1 MNYNIL
7 RENDIR
13 GNYPQ
18 DINKEIAIRIGK
30 AFGTYLINNGENS
43 CIVGH
48 DNRLSS
54 EELNE
59 GLIDGLL
66 DTGINVTDIGL
77 VTTPMLNY
85 ACITRKEQNGIM
97 ITASHNQKE
106 DNGFKIFGKDYLHIR
121 RERLEEIY
129 KLIKTEEFTSGIGNL
144 KKDNIKE
151 EYLQML
157 LEKFPKINQRVVVD
171 CGNGT
176 ASIIVKELYSKIFKE
191 VTFLNCDS
199 NGSFPIHNPD
209 PNDENNLKWLK
220 SVVRMRN
227 FDLGIGIDGDADRVG
242 IVTNSGVTIGTDLLI
257 GIFAREIIPNSEKKK
272 VILDVKCSC
281 ALEEDLEKIGAEPLM
296 VKNGSAY
303 IETKTHDEDALIG
316 GEFSGH
322 IFFRDKYFGYD
333 DGLYAG
339 LRTAEL
345 LMNKNTKA
353 DNLLEG
359 FTKYVST
366 PEIRLNA
373 PDDKK
378 WEIVEKVKK
387 YALSKKY
394 NCNTSDGVR
403 VNYKDG
409 FALVR
414 CSNTGPMIT
423 MRFEAKDKDTL
434 EARQKEYMNIIEKE
448 LK

>member
-13 GNYPQ
+13 GTYPQ
-18 DINKEIAIRIGK
+18 DINKEIAKRIGK

-106 DNGFKIFGKDYLHIR
+106 DNGFKIFGKDYLHLR

-220 SVVRMRN
+220 SVVRMRD

-378 WEIVEKVKK
+378 REIVEKVKK

>member
-1 MNYNIL
+1 
-7 RENDIR
+7 
-13 GNYPQ
+13 
-18 DINKEIAIRIGK
+18 
-30 AFGTYLINNGENS
+30 
-43 CIVGH
+43 
-48 DNRLSS
+48 
-54 EELNE
+54 
-59 GLIDGLL
+59 
-66 DTGINVTDIGL
+66 
-77 VTTPMLNY
+77 
-85 ACITRKEQNGIM
+85 M

-106 DNGFKIFGKDYLHIR
+106 DNGFKIFGKDYLHLR
-121 RERLEEIY
+121 REHLEEIY
-129 KLIKTEEFTSGIGNL
+129 NLVKTEEFTSGSGTI
-144 KKDNIKE
+144 KEDNIKE
-151 EYLQML
+151 EYLNML
-157 LEKFPKINQRVVVD
+157 LDKFPKINQKVVVD

-176 ASIIVKELYSKIFKE
+176 ASIIVKELYSKLFKE

-199 NGSFPIHNPD
+199 DGSFPIHNPD

-220 SVVRMRN
+220 SVVRTRN

-242 IVTNSGVTIGTDLLI
+242 IVTNTGTTIGTDLLI
-257 GIFAREIIPNSEKKK
+257 GIFAREIIPNTDKKK

-281 ALEEDLEKIGAEPLM
+281 ALEEDLKKIGAVPLM

-303 IETKTHDEDALIG
+303 IESVTHDEDALVG

-322 IFFRDKYFGYD
+322 IFFRDKYYGYD

-345 LMNKNTKA
+345 LMNKGIKA
-353 DNLLEG
+353 DNLLDG

-378 WEIVEKVKK
+378 REIVEKVKK
-387 YALSKKY
+387 YALDKNY

-403 VNYKDG
+403 VNYTDG

-423 MRFEAKDKDTL
+423 LRFEAKDQNTL
-434 EARQKEYMNIIEKE
+434 ESRQKEYMEIIEKE

>member
-13 GNYPQ
+13 GTYPQ
-18 DINKEIAIRIGK
+18 DINKEIAKRIGK
-30 AFGTYLINNGENS
+30 ACGTYLINNGENS

-85 ACITRKEQNGIM
+85 ACITRKQQNGIM

-106 DNGFKIFGKDYLHIR
+106 DNGFKIFGKDYLHLR

-157 LEKFPKINQRVVVD
+157 LEKFPKINQKVVVD

-199 NGSFPIHNPD
+199 DGSFPIHNPD

-220 SVVRMRN
+220 SVVRMRD

-242 IVTNSGVTIGTDLLI
+242 IVTNTGVTIGTDLLI
-257 GIFAREIIPNSEKKK
+257 GIFAREIIPSANKKK

-303 IETKTHDEDALIG
+303 IESVTHDKDALIG

-378 WEIVEKVKK
+378 REIVEKVKK
-387 YALSKKY
+387 YALSRKY

>member
-13 GNYPQ
+13 GTYPQ
-18 DINKEIAIRIGK
+18 DINKEIAKRIGK
-30 AFGTYLINNGENS
+30 ACGTYLINNGENS

-106 DNGFKIFGKDYLHIR
+106 DNGFKIFGKDYLHLR

-257 GIFAREIIPNSEKKK
+257 GIFAREIIPNSEMKK

-281 ALEEDLEKIGAEPLM
+281 ALEENLEKIGAEPLM

-303 IETKTHDEDALIG
+303 IETKTHDEEALIG

-378 WEIVEKVKK
+378 REIVEKVKK

>member
-13 GNYPQ
+13 GTYPQ
-18 DINKEIAIRIGK
+18 DINKEIAKRIGK
-30 AFGTYLINNGENS
+30 AFGTYLINSGENS

-106 DNGFKIFGKDYLHIR
+106 DNGFKIFGKDYLHLR

-157 LEKFPKINQRVVVD
+157 LEKFPKINQKVVVD

-199 NGSFPIHNPD
+199 DGSFPIHNPD

-257 GIFAREIIPNSEKKK
+257 GIFAREIIPSANKKK

-303 IETKTHDEDALIG
+303 IESVTHDKDALIG

-378 WEIVEKVKK
+378 REIVEKVKK